1 MNTPNENRL
10 ITIEARNEK
19 GDFRDWR
26 HALERLSS
34 KNGETYSILDNN
46 LLRDTVVDSRVCLLM
61 SSPPKTM
68 KTSNKFTTPVENLL
82 KSGKSN
88 SSGVVGKIAN
98 VLTMG
103 YNASNALF
111 FEEGSTSATWQ
122 PWMTGVK
129 AWDGSRGGFS
139 FDYEF
144 SFAMG
149 QYGLWNAKEE
159 VVKPILNL
167 IAPALPRSLNN
178 FSMNGP
184 FPTAIQLL
192 SLMVRE
198 GLGELGEWAGEGVSQ
213 LADYFRGGNQTDT
226 VANQEERG
234 SLGNDLY
241 SAASN
246 GDALLFFNTLVEG
259 STQTVNGVLTKLSN
273 TLNNLIQEAYKN
285 YTYDIKFGNF
295 ITFNNMIITNGE
307 TSFSNEVDQKGYPIA
322 GTVKLSF
329 EGLVPLAM
337 TYANTDLVAI
347 KYGYG
352 GNQE

>member
-1 MNTPNENRL
+1 MNTPNKNRL
-10 ITIEARNEK
+10 ITIEARNEI

-111 FEEGSTSATWQ
+111 TEEGSTSATWQ

-198 GLGELGEWAGEGVSQ
+198 GLGELGEGVSK
-213 LADYFRGGNQTDT
+213 LKEYFLGGNQANT

-259 STQTVNGVLTKLSN
+259 SAQTVNDVLTKLSN
-273 TLNNLIQEAYKN
+273 SLNNIIQEAYKN
-285 YTYDIKFGNF
+285 YTYDITFGNF

-307 TSFSNEVDQKGYPIA
+307 TSFSNEVDQYGYPIA

-347 KYGYG
+347 KYG